1 MISLQYFLQKNK
13 IAYRRVIPPKEA
25 VFGEFKFEN
34 KKLAEYL
41 KEKNIKLYSHQA
53 EAIKNIL
60 DGKDVVITTATASG
74 KSYIYIFSILERLY
88 KNPNTRAIIVFPLKA
103 LARDQYGRIMDIILD
118 TGIDAT
124 VDIYDGDTPK
134 DKRREIRKNPPNF
147 LITTPDMLNLGILP
161 YHRYWAT
168 FFQNLDFI
176 VLDEIHAYRGIL
188 GSHIGNI
195 LKRLKRINEHYT
207 GRKPTFIMNSA
218 TIHNPPAFAS
228 KLIGEDKEN
237 IVEISKSGATSPE
250 REIIILKNSTSRETA
265 EFLALTV
272 MEDISTIVFVDSR
285 KEAEILALRIKKI
298 LKEKERWNLMDKVSS
313 YRSGYTP
320 EERREIEFKLKTKNI
335 LCVIST
341 SALEMGIDIGDIENC
356 YLVGYPGTLAQLW
369 QRFGRAGRRDK
380 KAFNI
385 LAPKKDALDQYFVKN
400 PEELFERQMEE
411 PIINPENRFILK
423 KHLPIMAKEL
433 PIKISELSE
442 VEKEVA
448 KELIIEN
455 KLGYSKGYLYCKTD
469 NKPFGIRSAGESF
482 KIVDTVKG
490 KIIGDMSEDILIYE
504 AHIGAIYIHNG
515 EKYLVKKLDF
525 KDKTIFV
532 EGTNIEYITEPI
544 KESFIDILEI
554 EESRKVGDLEIYK
567 GKVSV
572 KTSVI
577 GYNSK
582 DIETAR
588 IIHSE
593 IFTEDMILSRE
604 FETVAFWW
612 TMPREWEDEI
622 IKQNLKHNIKLLKD
636 FINSF
641 DGFIYKD
648 IVKDYLNRLKRK
660 FNTELFE
667 KISLALQSL
676 LLKLSEKDKDIVKTY
691 LQRIKEHNEAFIG
704 GLHGVEH
711 GLIGI
716 YPLFAMNDRWDIGG
730 LSTPFYPQFAKPTIF
745 VYDGYEGGV
754 GYSEVGFY
762 KLEQMIE
769 STYKNIAK
777 CQCIN
782 GCPSCIYSPK
792 CGNSNDSLDKSASIL
807 LANKILKEFRKIREI

>member
-1 MISLQYFLQKNK
+1 MISLQYFLQRNK
-13 IAYRRVIPPKEA
+13 IAYRKVIPPKEA
-25 VFGEFKFEN
+25 IFGEFNFQN
-34 KKLAEYL
+34 KKLAQYL
-41 KEKNIKLYSHQA
+41 TEKSIKLYSHQA

-60 DGKDVVITTATASG
+60 EGKDVVITTATASG
-74 KSYIYIFSILERLY
+74 KSYIYIFSILEKLY
-88 KNPNTRAIIVFPLKA
+88 KNPNTKAVIVFPLKA

-118 TGIDAT
+118 TGINAS

-134 DKRREIRKNPPNF
+134 DKRREIRNNPPNF

-161 YHRYWAT
+161 YHKYWAT
-168 FFQNLDFI
+168 FFQNLDFV

-195 LKRLKRINEHYT
+195 LKRLKRISEYYT
-207 GRKPTFIMNSA
+207 SKRPTFIMNSA

-237 IVEISKSGATSPE
+237 IIEISKSGATSPE

-285 KEAEILALRIKKI
+285 KEAEILALRIKNI
-298 LKEKERWNLMDKVSS
+298 LKEKDKWNLVDKVSS

-369 QRFGRAGRRDK
+369 QRFGRAGRRDR

-385 LAPKKDALDQYFVKN
+385 LAPKRNALDQYFVKN
-400 PEELFERQMEE
+400 PTELFERQMEE
-411 PIINPENRFILK
+411 PVINPENKFILK

-433 PIKISELSE
+433 PIKISELSKI
-442 VEKEVA
+442 EKEVA
-448 KELIIEN
+448 KELIVEN
-455 KLGYSKGYLYCKTD
+455 KLGYSNGYLYCK
-469 NKPFGIRSAGESF
+469 KQQEPFGIRSAGESF
-482 KIVDTVKG
+482 KIVDIYKG
-490 KIIGDMSEDILIYE
+490 KFIGDISEDILIYE
-504 AHIGAIYIHNG
+504 THIGAIYIHNG
-515 EKYLVKKLDF
+515 EKYLVKRIDF
-525 KDKTIFV
+525 RDKTVFV
-532 EGTNIEYITEPI
+532 EKTNMEYITEPI
-544 KESFIDILEI
+544 KESFIEILDIDDSKIIGNLEI
-554 EESRKVGDLEIYK
+554 FK

-577 GYNSK
+577 GYNSR
-582 DIETAR
+582 DIETST

-593 IFTEDMILSRE
+593 IFTEDMVLSKV

-612 TMPREWEDEI
+612 TMPREWEEEI
-622 IKQNLKHNIKLLKD
+622 NKQNLKFNIRLLKG
-636 FINSF
+636 FINRF
-641 DGFIYKD
+641 DDYIYKD
-648 IVKDYLNRLKRK
+648 IVNDYLNVLKNN
-660 FNTELFE
+660 FSMEIFE
-667 KISLALQSL
+667 KIFRALQSL
-676 LLKLSEKDKDIVKTY
+676 LLKLSEKDKDTVKTY
-691 LQRIKEHNEAFIG
+691 MERIKKHNEAFIG

-730 LSTPFYPQFAKPTIF
+730 LSTPFYPQFSKPVIF
-745 VYDGYEGGV
+745 IYDGYEGGV

-762 KLEQMIE
+762 KLKQMIE
-769 STYKNIAK
+769 STYKNISK

-792 CGNSNDSLDKSASIL
+792 CGNSNDFLDKTASIL
-807 LANKILKEFRKIREI
+807 LAKKILKELEKN

>member
-1 MISLQYFLQKNK
+1 MLSLIYFLERNK
-13 IAYRRVIPPKEA
+13 VAYRKVIPPREA
-25 VFGEFKFEN
+25 VFKEIKFSN
-34 KKLAEYL
+34 RKLAKYL
-41 KEKNIKLYSHQA
+41 ESKNIKLYSHQV

-60 DGKDVVITTATASG
+60 SGKDTVITTATASG

-88 KNPNTRAIIVFPLKA
+88 KAPNMKSIIVFPLKA

-124 VDIYDGDTPK
+124 VDIYNGDTPK
-134 DKRREIRKNPPNF
+134 NRRREIRNSPPNF

-161 YHRYWAT
+161 YHRNWSDY
-168 FFQNLDFI
+168 FQNLDFV

-195 LKRLKRINEHYT
+195 IKRLKRITKYYT
-207 GRKPTFIMNSA
+207 GKKPTFIMNSA

-228 KLIGEDKEN
+228 KLIGEDKKN
-237 IVEISKSGATSPE
+237 IIEISKSGASSPE
-250 REIIILKNSTSRETA
+250 REIIILKDTVSRETA
-265 EFLALTV
+265 EFLALTIL
-272 MEDISTIVFVDSR
+272 EDISTIVFVDSR
-285 KEAEILALRIKKI
+285 KEAEILALRVKNI
-298 LKEKERWNLMDKVSS
+298 LKEKDRWDLLDKVSS

-369 QRFGRAGRRDK
+369 QRFGRAGRRDR

-385 LAPKKDALDQYFVKN
+385 LAPKKNALDQYFVKN
-400 PEELFERQMEE
+400 PEEIFKRQMEE
-411 PIINPENRFILK
+411 PIINPENKFILK
-423 KHLPIMAKEL
+423 KHLPVMAKEL
-433 PIKISELSE
+433 PIKINELSKI
-442 VEKEVA
+442 EKDVA
-448 KELIIEN
+448 KELILEN
-455 KLGYSKGYLYCKTD
+455 KLGYSNGYLYCKKY
-469 NKPFGIRSAGESF
+469 KPFGIRSAGDSF
-482 KIVDTVKG
+482 TIVDMFTG
-490 KIIGDMSEDILIYE
+490 KVIGDISEDILIYE

-515 EKYLVKKLDF
+515 EKYLVRKLDF
-525 KDKTIFV
+525 PNKTVLV
-532 EGTNIEYITEPI
+532 EKTEIEYITEPI

-554 EESRKVGDLEIYK
+554 EESKKVGNLELFK

-572 KTSVI
+572 QTSVI
-577 GYNSK
+577 GFNSK
-582 DIETAR
+582 DIETAK
-588 IIHSE
+588 ILHSE

-612 TMPREWEDEI
+612 TMPREWEEEI
-622 IKQNLKHNIKLLKD
+622 IDKNLKHNIRLLKN
-636 FINSF
+636 FINRF
-641 DGFIYKD
+641 DEFIYRD
-648 IVKDYLNRLKRK
+648 FVIENLNKLKK
-660 FNTELFE
+660 LFSSEIFE
-667 KISLALQSL
+667 KVVLAIQSL
-676 LLKLSEKDKDIVKTY
+676 LTKLNDREKDTVKTY
-691 LQRIKEHNEAFIG
+691 LERIRERKEAFIG

-730 LSTPFYPQFAKPTIF
+730 LSTPFYPQFGKPTIF
-745 VYDGYEGGV
+745 IYDGYEGGV

-777 CQCIN
+777 CRCVA

-792 CGNSNDSLDKSASIL
+792 CGNSNDFLDKTASII
-807 LANKILKEFRKIREI
+807 LASKIFKELKNSTF